1 MAKRFSP
8 RELLARLSK
17 LLQKLGIGSSAGL
30 SSKKNA
36 EKLKKIESKEKP
48 ETNFEPPTSWKLT
61 EEPISI
67 DIGYLAGEIHR
78 NTFANIFSTII
89 KENVDI
95 FQKYSEIKTPIG
107 MVKTGD
113 VLVAP
118 KLLALKLYDLSQE
131 SITIELIGIETTK
144 IQISFDN
151 PEFCIIR

>member
-1 MAKRFSP
+1 MANRISP

-17 LLQKLGIGSSAGL
+17 LLQKLGIGSPAGL

-36 EKLKKIESKEKP
+36 KKLKKIKSKAKQ

-67 DIGYLAGEIHR
+67 DIGYLPGESHR
-78 NTFANIFSTII
+78 NAFANIFSTIV
-89 KENVDI
+89 KENADI

-107 MVKTGD
+107 MLKIGD
-113 VLVAP
+113 VLVDP
-118 KLLALKLYDLSQE
+118 EPMALNLYDLSQE